1 MAKLKIHTVDQP
13 ETDIT
18 TFVLS
23 CDRLDVLDRTIQSF
37 NETKEYVTK
46 MVIVD
51 DSATPGVFQSLVDKY
66 GYYCDVICFPKNR
79 SQWWAMDFMVSYCD
93 TDYIFYLEDDWQFLK
108 SGYMQKSKDILVK
121 YRNIGVIDISLR
133 TFEEQGIDSYHKEVI
148 DGFHYKKAWKI
159 TDYHLHWYGWVGSP
173 NLKRRD
179 DLILLGRVE
188 KWHNEWNIDRKFLGL
203 GFKSVFLE
211 DRYVVHLGDHCSK
224 MDGQRPDD
232 GTTPEHYYPAELR
245 ADRTMPK
252 FDYMSLDTNWRSPT
266 DITLVTMMVNLGR
279 DDRDFEDHYFNSLTS
294 VLNSRH
300 PIVMYT
306 EEKYF
311 DRVRE
316 IRGNRPLS
324 LIKFDNSDIEQFVY
338 HADIQNIITDDTWL
352 NQSAWL
358 KDSVIR
364 TPNYIPLTLLK
375 NSLLTDASA
384 TNAYNSSYYYWIDS
398 GICSSFN
405 IHEPLDQYFLTKIPK
420 YRFFI
425 TSFPY
430 ATNSE
435 IHGYNINKLIEH
447 CGTYLNYVCRATLF
461 GGTPEQIRE
470 INRLFYT
477 EVERAIANGAIGT
490 EEAIYTIL
498 SIQYPHLFDRFKMET
513 GDINH
518 FLNVLR

>member
-1 MAKLKIHTVDQP
+1 MAKLKIHTVEQP
-13 ETDIT
+13 ESDIT

-23 CDRLDVLDRTIQSF
+23 CDRLDVLDKTLSSF
-37 NETKEYVTK
+37 YDTKEYTTK

-51 DSATPGVFQSLVDKY
+51 DSAKPGIFETLVERY
-66 GYYCDVICFPKNR
+66 GEDCDVICFPKNR

-93 TDYIFYLEDDWQFLK
+93 TDYIFYLEDDWGFLK
-108 SGYMQKSKDILVK
+108 SGYLQKSKDILEK
-121 YRNIGVIDISLR
+121 YRNIGVIDISRR

-148 DGFHYKKAWKI
+148 DGFNYKKAWRI

-203 GFKSVFLE
+203 GFKAVFLE
-211 DRYVVHLGDHCSK
+211 DQYVVHLGDHCSK
-224 MDGQRPDD
+224 MEGQRPDD
-232 GTTPEHYYPAELR
+232 GTTPENYYPAELKS
-245 ADRTMPK
+245 DRTMPS
-252 FDYMSLDTNWRSPT
+252 FDYFSLDTHYRSPT
-266 DITLVTMMVNLGR
+266 DITLVTAMVNIGR
-279 DDRDFEDHYFNSLTS
+279 DDRDFEAHYFNSLTA

-311 DRVRE
+311 ERIRE

-324 LIKFDNSDIEQFVY
+324 LIKFDTADIEQFVY
-338 HADIQNIITDDTWL
+338 YPGIQNIITDEKWL
-352 NQSAWL
+352 NQAEWL
-358 KDSVIR
+358 NGSVIK
-364 TPNYIPLTLLK
+364 TSNYIPLTLLK

-384 TNAYNSSYYYWIDS
+384 TNTFNSSYFYWIDT

-405 IHEPLDQYFLTKIPK
+405 IVEPLDTYFFTKIPK

-430 ATNSE
+430 STDSE
-435 IHGYNINKLIEH
+435 IHGYNINKLKEY
-447 CGTYLNYVCRATLF
+447 CGTFLNYVCRATLF
-461 GGTPEQIRE
+461 GGTPEQIAE

-477 EVERAIANGAIGT
+477 EVARSLENGAIGT

-498 SIQYPHLFDRFKMET
+498 SIEYPQLFDRYKMAS

-518 FLNVLR
+518 FLNTLR